1 MNNTVK
7 TELKKYLL
15 DCINDET
22 LTNENKDEWHYYAFN
37 QNYYIMYETGA
48 NYWLQKHKIGI
59 FNAINIVKQYE
70 EDNFGKF
77 NSEISAEQIANM
89 VAYIYGE
96 EIIHSYDAETVEE
109 LESQIKNDL
118 STFDKR
124 VQETDKDFVFFNV
137 DNFGTITN
145 YTFSND
151 YKRYE
156 NKYDKFLPVE
166 KAKNIEINL
175 LD

>member
-1 MNNTVK
+1 MNTTVK
-7 TELKKYLL
+7 NELKNYLL
-15 DCINDET
+15 DCINDGT

-37 QNYYIMYETGA
+37 QSYYIMYEAGA
-48 NYWLQKHKIGI
+48 NYWLQKHKISV
-59 FNAINIVKQYE
+59 FEAIGLVREYE
-70 EDNFGKF
+70 ENNFGKF

-89 VAYIYGE
+89 LAYIYGE
-96 EIIHSYDAETVEE
+96 EIIYSYDAETVEE

-137 DNFGTITN
+137 DNFGNITE

-151 YKRYE
+151 YKRYK
-156 NKYDKFLPVE
+156 NKFHGFLTVE